1 MSVGKSLN
9 TYAGVFCIC
18 LAFAGSALADA
29 AKDRAEARSNLKN
42 GQYGKGLTAL
52 IQLSNNGDDD
62 SSYILGRIF
71 AESKIPQ
78 IPRNITRAEFY
89 LLRGAK
95 NCHEKSMR
103 AIGALIYKKRGSKL
117 FDPAKAKRLERLC
130 DQKSQITI
138 ATPEPTSKKPQTPTS
153 PAPSHSSVPTVAQ
166 SSRDSKPVITAS
178 VRNAWAIQKPSS
190 DDFGG
195 GASGVAI
202 SADGVFLTN
211 HHVVDGCRNL
221 AVKYQ
226 NMLASARLIF
236 ADEDL
241 DLAAIKVAAPTPFF
255 ATFDASELRLGETL
269 VALGYP
275 VNFLFG
281 SEPSVAEG
289 RLTNTDDGASYL
301 KESGFLLVSIPLASG
316 NSGGPVYNSRGLLRG
331 VVSYGFDT
339 DNIIADL
346 KERGAD
352 VAIDTVTFNFIV
364 SGLSIMDRLRRKGVS
379 FHKQASSNQR
389 LDVEE
394 LAARGKMSLANVKCG

>member
-1 MSVGKSLN
+1 MVTGYSMHAIADASKLREEAKASLN
-9 TYAGVFCIC
+9 DGNI
-18 LAFAGSALADA
+18 
-29 AKDRAEARSNLKN
+29 KE
-42 GQYGKGLTAL
+42 GLVTL
-52 IQLSNNGDDD
+52 IQLSDAGDNEA
-62 SSYILGRIF
+62 SYILGIIF
-71 AESKIPQ
+71 SKSKVPELQRSVTLAEK
-78 IPRNITRAEFY
+78 Y

-95 NCHEKSMR
+95 NCHQASLK
-103 AIGALIYKKRGSKL
+103 AIGAYVYKKRGSKL
-117 FDPAKAKRLERLC
+117 FDPAKAKRLERVC
-130 DQKSQITI
+130 DQKNQIAS
-138 ATPEPTSKKPQTPTS
+138 ATPEPKSKKPQTPAS
-153 PAPSHSSVPTVAQ
+153 PAPSHSNAPTVAQ

-178 VRNAWAIQKPSS
+178 VRNAWAVQKPSS

-202 SADGVFLTN
+202 SPDGVFLTN
-211 HHVVDGCRNL
+211 HHVVNGCRYL
-221 AVKYQ
+221 AVRYQ
-226 NMLASARLIF
+226 DMLASARLIF

-301 KESGFLLVSIPLASG
+301 KGSGFLLVSIPLASG
-316 NSGGPVYNSRGLLRG
+316 NSGGPVFNNRGLLRG
-331 VVSYGFDT
+331 LVSYGFDT
-339 DNIIADL
+339 DNIIEDL
-346 KERGAD
+346 KEKGAD

-379 FHKQASSNQR
+379 FAKQANSNQR

>member
-1 MSVGKSLN
+1 MNIAKYFV
-9 TYAGVFCIC
+9 CCC
-18 LAFAGSALADA
+18 LFACMVTGYSMHAIADA
-29 AKDRAEARSNLKN
+29 SKLREEAKANLNDGNTKE
-42 GQYGKGLTAL
+42 GLVTL
-52 IQLSNNGDDD
+52 IQLSDAGDDEA
-62 SSYILGRIF
+62 SYILGIIF
-71 AESKIPQ
+71 SKSKIPQ
-78 IPRNITRAEFY
+78 LQRSVTLAEKY

-95 NCHEKSMR
+95 NCHQDSLK
-103 AIGALIYKKRGSKL
+103 AIGDYVYKKRGSKL
-117 FDPAKAKRLERLC
+117 FDPTKTKRLEQAC
-130 DQKSQITI
+130 KQKNQTASAAPKTKPK
-138 ATPEPTSKKPQTPTS
+138 TPQTPSLSTPS
-153 PAPSHSSVPTVAQ
+153 QSGTPAVAQ
-166 SSRDSKPVITAS
+166 SSGATNSVITTS
-178 VRNAWAIQKPSS
+178 VRNAWARQKPSS
-190 DDFGG
+190 SSFGA

-211 HHVVDGCRNL
+211 HHVVDGCRYL
-221 AVKYQ
+221 AVEYQ

-241 DLAAIKVAAPTPFF
+241 DLAAIKVAAPTPFY

-301 KESGFLLVSIPLASG
+301 KGTGFLLVSIPLASG
-316 NSGGPVYNSRGLLRG
+316 NSGGPVYNNRGLLRG

-339 DNIIADL
+339 DKIIEDL
-346 KERGAD
+346 KEKGAD

-379 FHKQASSNQR
+379 FHKQANSNQR
-389 LDVEE
+389 LDVED